1 MGVQLLQDIYLF
13 KDFPPKELDEL
24 SGKGAVRTF
33 NRDDLIFSEGDKAQ
47 SLFVIRHGT
56 VHIRH
61 SGKKDDV
68 DLVQLGTL
76 VARVAVGKVAADVT
90 QRDGTEQGIGNRMQQ
105 GIGVGMPEQAG
116 FMGNLDTAEN
126 QLAARD
132 QAMHVVALPDPKVH
146 FRPLRISAARTRSAG

>member
-68 DLVQLGTL
+68 DLVQLGTGAHL
-76 VARVAVGKVAADVT
+76 G
-90 QRDGTEQGIGNRMQQ
+90 E
-105 GIGVGMPEQAG
+105 MPFVNDEPRSAS
-116 FMGNLDTAEN
+116 A
-126 QLAARD
+126 
-132 QAMHVVALPDPKVH
+132 VALPTAP
-146 FRPLRISAARTRSAG
+146 PPPSGA